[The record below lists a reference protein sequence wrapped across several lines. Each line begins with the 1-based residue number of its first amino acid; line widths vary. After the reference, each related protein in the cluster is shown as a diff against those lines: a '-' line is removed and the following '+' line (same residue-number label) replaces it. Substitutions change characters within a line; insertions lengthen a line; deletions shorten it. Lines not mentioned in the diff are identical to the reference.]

1 MTRAARRELISVA
14 ISIIIDILETP
25 DSVDTVSHHPA
36 DSEGPMTNI
45 QIFEP
50 GLCCGT
56 GICGVDV
63 DQQLVTVSAD
73 IDWATSAGGSV
84 RRFNLAREPLA
95 FAENETVRTF
105 LHTAGQEGLPVT
117 IVDGA
122 TVLTGRYPSRPE
134 LAKWAELSAPAVENR
149 PSLLSPATADETA
162 ASDAG
167 CCGGTSGSCC

>member
-1 MTRAARRELISVA
+1 MT
-14 ISIIIDILETP
+14 T
-25 DSVDTVSHHPA
+25 
-36 DSEGPMTNI
+36 I

-84 RRFNLAREPLA
+84 RRFNLAQEPLA
-95 FAENETVRTF
+95 FAENDTVRAF
-105 LHTAGQEGLPVT
+105 LHTVGQEGLPVT

-134 LAKWAELSAPAVENR
+134 LAKWAGLGAPAAEDR
-149 PSLLSPATADETA
+149 PSLLAVSAPVNAVAGSADAGQPAA
-162 ASDAG
+162 DAG
-167 CCGGTSGSCC
+167 CCGGSAGSCC

>member
-1 MTRAARRELISVA
+1 MV
-14 ISIIIDILETP
+14 DILELP
-25 DSVDTVSHHPA
+25 DSLDTVSHQPA
-36 DSEGPMTNI
+36 DDEGPMTNI

-73 IDWATSAGGSV
+73 IDWATSAGGTV
-84 RRFNLAREPLA
+84 RRFNLAQEPLA
-95 FAENETVRTF
+95 FAENETVRAF
-105 LHTAGQEGLPVT
+105 LHTVGQEGLPVT
-117 IVDGA
+117 MVDGA

-134 LAKWAELSAPAVENR
+134 LAKWAGLGAPAAENR
-149 PSLLSPATADETA
+149 PSLLSPAPAGQPA

-167 CCGGTSGSCC
+167 CCGDTSGSCC